1 MFGPEI
7 KGFHGNLAPITPL
20 VINKHV
26 FRTPL
31 LYIPSVAFLVCS
43 IFIKVAC
50 RVQAEFGFRMEA
62 KDRVPRGHVRE
73 ESMEK

>member
-7 KGFHGNLAPITPL
+7 KGFHGNLAAIIPL
-20 VINKHV
+20 GINKHV
-26 FRTPL
+26 FRTL
-31 LYIPSVAFLVCS
+31 LYIPSLAFLVCS

-50 RVQAEFGFRMEA
+50 RVQAEYGFRMEA

-73 ESMEK
+73 ESMDK